1 MLPLGGLLVLTF
13 WADQRPAGLKPLRKC
28 YHRPTS
34 LNALYD
40 WHRMLLGTAQLPS
53 EVLPACPSRRWG
65 VGLSSL
71 WGGSRDSPTVTHP
84 EGPTL
89 TRKVAFTPGPPPPHC
104 TGETRDSGDPL
115 LKLYASLSSP
125 CSCLCVMTGMTCPP
139 FGGRPVGWSVRLG
152 NSGGSWDFGLS
163 RGLPRGLSS
172 MVASG

>member
-1 MLPLGGLLVLTF
+1 MLFMTGIECYLEPHNYPVRSF
-13 WADQRPAGLKPLRKC
+13 QPA
-28 YHRPTS
+28 HRG
-34 LNALYD
+34 D
-40 WHRMLLGTAQLPS
+40 G
-53 EVLPACPSRRWG
+53 G

-71 WGGSRDSPTVTHP
+71 WGGSRDSPTVTQP

-89 TRKVAFTPGPPPPHC
+89 TRKATFTPGPPPPHC

-172 MVASG
+172 MVASQ